1 MGLGGSAVPMLQ
13 QPLHQL
19 LADYYLLAAHFHLV
33 LKLCKLGA
41 EVLRKRGMGDRV
53 ARQQA
58 ACK

>member
-1 MGLGGSAVPMLQ
+1 MPMLQ

-53 ARQQA
+53 GGKA
-58 ACK
+58 ASSL

>member
-53 ARQQA
+53 GGKA
-58 ACK
+58 ASSL